1 MQEHD
6 AFVPFLGVADVR
18 AVGPAMMNFSII
30 DLDLF
35 LLFGEVVENDSRL
48 RGRISSSSSSSKL
61 L

>member
-6 AFVPFLGVADVR
+6 AFVPFLGVADVQ
-18 AVGPAMMNFSII
+18 GAMMNFSII